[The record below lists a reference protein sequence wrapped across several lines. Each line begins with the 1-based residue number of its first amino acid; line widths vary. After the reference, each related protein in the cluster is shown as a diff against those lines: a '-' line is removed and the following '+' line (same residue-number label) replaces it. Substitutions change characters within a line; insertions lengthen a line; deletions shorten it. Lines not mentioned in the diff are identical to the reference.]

1 MGKRSE
7 FERRDRD
14 YYPTPKEAVLPL
26 FAHLNPNT
34 KFIEPCAG
42 DLALVKILEEQG
54 HECALAS
61 DIEPQAPNVLKQD
74 ALSSTFKPN
83 PNEIIITNPPWDRKV
98 LHPMIVAFSDVA
110 PTWLLFDADWM
121 HTKQSKEYLPRLR
134 KIISVGRVKWI
145 PESNGAGK
153 DNSAWYLFDKP
164 SETPTIFYGR

>member
-1 MGKRSE
+1 MGKRSD

-26 FAHLNPNT
+26 FAHLDPNT

-54 HECALAS
+54 HECVFAS

-74 ALSSTFKPN
+74 ALSSTFNLN
-83 PNEIIITNPPWDRKV
+83 PNEIIVTNPPWDRKV
-98 LHPMIVAFSDVA
+98 LHPMIVAFSNVA

-164 SETPTIFYGR
+164 SEIPTIFYGR